1 MINNLHLKY
10 FSKKNMKHQLITLFI
25 FAIVVPVLIIGSVL
39 GVLTYRRTISHY
51 EDLTHSQA
59 QLVHST
65 IVSTSI
71 YMYSIYETLICNPEL
86 LELLSSE
93 DPEFDSMKATGE
105 LASLFDNTLSN
116 TAMLTSLRL
125 YAPDE
130 LMENVE
136 SNRYIL
142 PFTEDIK
149 SSRWYQ
155 KSTEISGN
163 FWISDI
169 RTGQN
174 DVTYWEL
181 HYCCR
186 IPVPRKNAYAVLVMS
201 VSNDYLRSLISSK
214 NYQIFLNVNDEP
226 VFISSDRHYAG
237 RPFPLDLEK
246 ETMDSRTGSFTL
258 FPRGQEAGKD
268 GGGSGETETD
278 PAGLSLPQ
286 NSSPE
291 ETVIGSYAEA
301 TLYHSSDLLHI
312 FVADPN
318 AMGTT
323 RHLLE
328 IFIGI
333 MVLALLISAV
343 IIFLY
348 ATYFSSRINTLRLAM
363 YKVSNNDYEIVDTI
377 RGDDELTETFRDM
390 KTMVQKLKSAEARI
404 YEAQIREQMITNQ
417 QQQMELKLL
426 ANQINPHFLYNTLEA
441 IRMKAFVEGNR
452 GVANA
457 IKLLSKSMRYVLGN
471 TQTTSTTLDKELD
484 YIATYMAIMKL
495 RFGTRINY
503 DLQLDKRLDPAA
515 CQILPILLQPVIENA
530 ISHGLA
536 DLDENGHIILR
547 IRPSQDRTQLCAYV
561 FDNGSGMPREMLR
574 EVVSHLDTPPEDTG
588 HGVGLYNISNRI
600 HLFYGP
606 EYGIAIRSKE
616 HFGTCVTLTIP
627 LCTTEEELL

>member
-25 FAIVVPVLIIGSVL
+25 WAIVIPVLIIGSVL
-39 GVLTYRRTISHY
+39 GILTYRRTISHY
-51 EDLTHSQA
+51 EDLTRSQA

-71 YMYSIYETLICNPEL
+71 YMHSIYETVISNQEIAAL
-86 LELLSSE
+86 LCAE
-93 DPEFDSMKATGE
+93 DPELDPMKATGD
-105 LASLFDNTLSN
+105 LAALFDKTLSN
-116 TAMLTSLRL
+116 TAMLASLRL
-125 YAPDE
+125 YAPEE
-130 LMENVE
+130 LMENVAP
-136 SNRYIL
+136 NRYIL
-142 PFTEDIK
+142 PFTEEIRD
-149 SSRWYQ
+149 SRWYQ

-174 DVTYWEL
+174 EVTYWEL

-186 IPVPRKNAYAVLVMS
+186 IPLPRKNAYAVLVMS
-201 VSNDYLRSLISSK
+201 VSNDYLRSLISNQ
-214 NYQIFLNVNDEP
+214 NYQIFINVNKEP

-237 RPFPLDLEK
+237 RPFPLELSE
-246 ETMDSRTGSFTL
+246 EMEDSRTGSFL
-258 FPRGQEAGKD
+258 LYPQDAGAHPAPD
-268 GGGSGETETD
+268 AGEK
-278 PAGLSLPQ
+278 
-286 NSSPE
+286 
-291 ETVIGSYAEA
+291 VIGSYAEA
-301 TLYHSSDLLHI
+301 TLYHSSDQLHI

-318 AMGTT
+318 AVGTT

-328 IFIGI
+328 VFIGI
-333 MVLALLISAV
+333 MALALLISAV

-417 QQQMELKLL
+417 QQQVELKLL

-495 RFGTRINY
+495 RFGSCINY
-503 DLQLDKRLDPAA
+503 DLQLDESLDPAA

-547 IRPSQDRTQLCAYV
+547 IRPSKDRTRLCAYV
-561 FDNGSGMPREMLR
+561 FDNGSGMSRETLR
-574 EVVSHLDTPPEDTG
+574 EVASHLDTPPEDTG

-606 EYGIAIRSKE
+606 EYGITIRSRE

-627 LCTTEEELL
+627 LCAAEEELL